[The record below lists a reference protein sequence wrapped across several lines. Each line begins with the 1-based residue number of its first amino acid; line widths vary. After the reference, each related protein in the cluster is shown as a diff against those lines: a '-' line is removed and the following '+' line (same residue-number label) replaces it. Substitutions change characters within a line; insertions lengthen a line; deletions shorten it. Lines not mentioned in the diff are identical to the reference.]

1 MWRPLSKESVA
12 DRWHCAGAGA
22 RGFLIAT
29 SIAEEQENL
38 MSFGAAYAV
47 YRRRT
52 PFLLGVPEALGG

>member
-1 MWRPLSKESVA
+1 VPSNPSTRG
-12 DRWHCAGAGA
+12 DRGYRSASLLALGA

-47 YRRRT
+47 
-52 PFLLGVPEALGG
+52 